1 MGIIA
6 NPASGKDIRRLTA
19 HATTVD
25 NQGKIGIVRRALIGL
40 GALGV
45 DEVWLMPDTHFLGE
59 RAVEGLRERPLP
71 RIKILEMPV
80 TGQPQD
86 SQRAAELL
94 RAAGAGC
101 IITLGGDGTVRMA
114 AKGAGEVPLLPISTG
129 TNNVLPS
136 FVEGTIAGLAAG
148 AVAKGLVALETVA
161 VRHKWLELWLNGQ
174 PHECALVDIAA
185 LAGQFVGARAV
196 WNVEDLRQVIV
207 TRAHPANMGMS
218 AVVGVVCPITV
229 EEPVGAA
236 LTLDRASAW
245 QALAAVGPGLVR
257 RVGLGSLRAI
267 APGERVE
274 IVAERPLLLAFDGE
288 RELVLR
294 QSDTAAVVLR
304 TDGPWIVDTSRVME
318 TLVAKGFLQEHI

>member
-1 MGIIA
+1 M
-6 NPASGKDIRRLTA
+6 
-19 HATTVD
+19 D

-45 DEVWLMPDTHFLGE
+45 DDVWLMPDTNFLGE

-71 RIKILEMPV
+71 RVKILEMPV

-86 SQRAAELL
+86 SERAAHLL
-94 RAAGAGC
+94 REAGAGC

-148 AVAKGLVALETVA
+148 AVAKGMVELATVA
-161 VRHKWLELWLNGQ
+161 VRHKWLEVWYNGQ
-174 PHECALVDIAA
+174 PRECALVDIAA

-218 AVVGVVCPITV
+218 AIVGGVRPIAV
-229 EEPVGAA
+229 EEPVGVA
-236 LTLDRASAW
+236 LTLDGASPW
-245 QALAAVGPGLVR
+245 RVLAAVGPGLVR
-257 RVGLGSLRAI
+257 RVGIASLEVI
-267 APGERVE
+267 APGKGVE
-274 IVAERPLLLAFDGE
+274 IIAERPLLLAFDGE
-288 RELVLR
+288 RELTLR
-294 QSDTAAVVLR
+294 QGDTAAVVLR
-304 TDGPWIVDTSRVME
+304 TDGPWIVDAWRVMQA
-318 TLVAKGFLQEHI
+318 LVAKGFLQQGS